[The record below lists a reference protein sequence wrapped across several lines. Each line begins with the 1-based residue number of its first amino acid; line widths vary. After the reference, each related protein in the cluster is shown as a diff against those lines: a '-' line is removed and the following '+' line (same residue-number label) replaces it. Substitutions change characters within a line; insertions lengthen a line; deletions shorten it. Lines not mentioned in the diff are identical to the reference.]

1 MSKVI
6 TLQELRA
13 KLDAGEELV
22 LVEALGPQYYSR
34 PGTCPVRS
42 TSPTPRSTR
51 WRLRCCRIATRRS
64 SSTAPTARAPNSGIA
79 AARLTALGYT
89 DVRDY
94 HEGKAEWREAGLPLE
109 AGPAPVRA

>member
-13 KLDAGEELV
+13 KLDAGEEPV
-22 LVEALGPQYYSR
+22 LVEALGPQYYEAEHL
-34 PGTCPVRS
+34 PGAINIPHTEVEA
-42 TSPTPRSTR
+42 
-51 WRLRCCRIATRRS
+51 L
-64 SSTAPTARAPNSGIA
+64 APALLPDRDAQIVVYCSDGPCPNSGIA
-79 AARLTALGYT
+79 SAKLTALGYT

-94 HEGKAEWREAGLPLE
+94 HAGKAEWREAGLPLE

>member
-1 MSKVI
+1 MAKVI

-13 KLDAGEELV
+13 KLEAGEELV
-22 LVEALGPQYYSR
+22 LVEALGPQYYEAEHL
-34 PGTCPVRS
+34 PGAINIPHTEVDA
-42 TSPTPRSTR
+42 
-51 WRLRCCRIATRRS
+51 L
-64 SSTAPTARAPNSGIA
+64 APALLPDRDAQIVVYCSDGPCPNSGIA
-79 AARLTALGYT
+79 SARLTALGYA

>member
-13 KLDAGEELV
+13 KLDGGEELV
-22 LVEALGPQYYSR
+22 LVEALGPQYYEAEHL
-34 PGTCPVRS
+34 PGAINIPHTEVEA
-42 TSPTPRSTR
+42 
-51 WRLRCCRIATRRS
+51 L
-64 SSTAPTARAPNSGIA
+64 APALLPDRDAQIVVYCSDGPCPNSGIA
-79 AARLTALGYT
+79 SAKLTALGYT

-109 AGPAPVRA
+109 TGPAPVRA

>member
-1 MSKVI
+1 M
-6 TLQELRA
+6 
-13 KLDAGEELV
+13 
-22 LVEALGPQYYSR
+22 
-34 PGTCPVRS
+34 RS
-42 TSPTPRSTR
+42 TSRTPRSTR
-51 WRLRCCRIATRRS
+51 WRPRLLPDRDARIVVYCS
-64 SSTAPTARAPNSGIA
+64 DGPCPNSRIA